1 MTRVHGYANK
11 ERLYRIWKNMRRR
24 CNNTKSDY
32 YENYG
37 GRGIRVCSQWD
48 DYFTFRKW
56 AISNGYKNDLT
67 IDRINND
74 GNYTPSNCKW
84 STRKQQS
91 NNTRSNVV
99 ITYKGV
105 TKTASEWAE
114 HLGLSKAAIYHR
126 IERNWNEKDIIEV
139 PENARRK
146 KNSPKAVFYEYEG
159 EKKTL
164 KELSQIK
171 GIKPS
176 TIKYRIKK
184 GWSVEKAVNKAV
196 MKNQYG

>member
-48 DYFTFRKW
+48 DYLTFRKW

-74 GNYTPSNCKW
+74 GDYTPSNCKW
-84 STRKQQS
+84 STRKQQN

-139 PENARRK
+139 PKNTRRK
-146 KNSPKAVFYEYEG
+146 N
-159 EKKTL
+159 
-164 KELSQIK
+164 
-171 GIKPS
+171 
-176 TIKYRIKK
+176 YRRD
-184 GWSVEKAVNKAV
+184 SNE
-196 MKNQYG
+196 